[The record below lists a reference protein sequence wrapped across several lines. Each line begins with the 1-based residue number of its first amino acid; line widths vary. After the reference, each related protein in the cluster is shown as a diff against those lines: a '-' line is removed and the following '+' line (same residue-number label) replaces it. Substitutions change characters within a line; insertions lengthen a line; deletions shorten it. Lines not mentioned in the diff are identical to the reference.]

1 LSTFLFCFGGLAL
14 LASWRLNALLTI
26 HDLRFTIHSTM
37 GLLES
42 IRKWIDGEQ
51 TEDLLEVADEH
62 AKPRR
67 VWEEF
72 LVKIAREVEAVMQRE
87 MFTPPGGLTYIPR
100 EYVVYLS
107 AEDDKDWQ
115 GDKRRGLEQGLF
127 HVLSERAR
135 ELSGATQLAAKSF
148 AVELRVDGTLEKGQ
162 FRVQAVWDET
172 ETGHTQVNARVGA
185 SKSGSSSAAGSA
197 VDFSDTIRER
207 ADGSQGDTESGEES
221 EKGEQTVVRPRIK
234 TLYSV
239 EIWKDGV
246 RESVEP
252 ITKSEITIG
261 RGSRSITVDLPLKG
275 DPEISRVHATLTRD
289 DNGRYWLISK
299 GRNPTLVAGRELP
312 REERT
317 EVLPDQKIAICNFI
331 IRIQPR

>member
-1 LSTFLFCFGGLAL
+1 
-14 LASWRLNALLTI
+14 
-26 HDLRFTIHSTM
+26 M
-37 GLLES
+37 GLIES

-51 TEDLLEVADEH
+51 GEDLLEAADEH

-127 HVLSERAR
+127 HVLSERAK
-135 ELSGATQLAAKSF
+135 ELSGSNQLAAKSF

-172 ETGHTQVNARVGA
+172 ESGHTQVNARVGA
-185 SKSGSSSAAGSA
+185 SQSGGSSGATPA
-197 VDFSDTIRER
+197 VNFNDTIRER
-207 ADGSQGDTESGEES
+207 ADGSQGDTEPGASGEAGGRS
-221 EKGEQTVVRPRIK
+221 EQGELGEQTVVRPRIK

-239 EIWKDGV
+239 EMWKDGV
-246 RESVEP
+246 RESVVP
-252 ITKSEITIG
+252 ITKPEITIG

-275 DPEISRVHATLTRD
+275 DPEISRVHAVLTRD
-289 DNGRYWLISK
+289 DSGRYWLVPK

-312 REERT
+312 REERS
-317 EVLPDQKIAICNFI
+317 EVQPDQKIAICNFI
-331 IRIQPR
+331 LRIQPR